1 MTLEEKIKN
10 KLYEGQIIKNETELY
25 RLLDLIP
32 SDNKTIKGNERKKIK
47 NTIQAFINYER
58 IDNSNSIR
66 ILEIFEDPFPI
77 IDKRKEGIYVTYI
90 ETLLLSH
97 LFNESPEPL
106 YITYKGL
113 FDLLGMINNN
123 YYNTDNR
130 VKLQKIDK
138 RITKFEA
145 TNFFLRS
152 YSLMR
157 RIIDRALKSLMDRS
171 KIWVEKNII
180 IEGDFYNEYMEKQ
193 EKHIATKEEISIILD
208 IETEVLNKLNIQS
221 KNQVFWRGKSADF
234 YEEVK
239 YILKEKYGWW
249 DYYKEFYIIPGQK
262 MNLKKA
268 IEENFIELNRS
279 TLNKNIINSVNKDA
293 DNKYKLQEKEYKKEW
308 ELYKETKE
316 CSYNIGL
323 CNDYDT
329 FVKMIQSKTSHY
341 PDNYLEIQELL
352 SKYFL
357 SIVPEDQQ
365 ALIDYIENN
374 KDKLK
379 DIQEKIT
386 EIPD

>member
-58 IDNSNSIR
+58 VDNSNSIR

-268 IEENFIELNRS
+268 IEENLIELNRS

>member
-32 SDNKTIKGNERKKIK
+32 FDNKTIKGNERKKIK

-58 IDNSNSIR
+58 VDNSNSIR

-90 ETLLLSH
+90 ETLLLSY

-268 IEENFIELNRS
+268 IEENLIELNRS

-329 FVKMIQSKTSHY
+329 FVKMIQNKTSHY

>member
-10 KLYEGQIIKNETELY
+10 KLYKGQIIKNETELY

-106 YITYKGL
+106 YITYKEL

-268 IEENFIELNRS
+268 IEENLIELNRS

-308 ELYKETKE
+308 EIYKETKE